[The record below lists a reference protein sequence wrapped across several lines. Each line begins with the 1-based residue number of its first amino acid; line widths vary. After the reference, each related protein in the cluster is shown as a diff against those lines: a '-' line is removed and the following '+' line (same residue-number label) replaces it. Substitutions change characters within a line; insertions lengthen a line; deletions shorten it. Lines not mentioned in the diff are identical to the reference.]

1 MNKIKYLIVLFVFFA
16 PLLTRAQTVALTSFT
31 LDNGMEVLVGENH
44 KAPIAKMM
52 LFYKVGAADEAV
64 GKSGLAH
71 LLEHLMFR
79 GTTNVSAD
87 KFNDIMLKNGV
98 DFNAYTSHDL
108 TVYHALSD
116 VSRLEVVLALEAD
129 RMQNLHIDDEAFE
142 SERKIVYQERQQRVE
157 NKSQTRFSE
166 EVNKIF
172 WLNTPYEH
180 PISGTL
186 AEIKGLTKQDA
197 LDFYQHYY
205 TPSNVLLVIT
215 GDVTADEIK
224 PIVQKYF
231 GGIQKGA
238 VPSRDFYFKASDSG
252 TYYTSKKMKNIE
264 NARVSVSYMV
274 PSAHEN
280 KKLAYALYV
289 FSNSFGENGVH
300 YLKKHLVKTQK
311 VVAAGSN
318 LSILGRGS
326 GEFEISV
333 LPNKDDK
340 IENVVA
346 LIDNTLRAAVTGF
359 TPELLEKE
367 KKKILSW
374 FVYIEDNPSDLAYL
388 IGQLRA
394 IGWSVDEIKN
404 YASNIENVT
413 IEDVREALSQM
424 LVSKKMIAVLLPLP
438 QKGEEND

>member
-1 MNKIKYLIVLFVFFA
+1 MNKIKYLIVLLLFFV
-16 PLLTRAQTVALTSFT
+16 PILTRAQVVDLSHFT
-31 LDNGMEVLVGENH
+31 LDNGLEVLVGENH

-79 GTTNVSAD
+79 GTASVSAD

-98 DFNAYTSHDL
+98 EANAYTSRDL

-129 RMQNLHIDDEAFE
+129 RMQNLKIDDKAFE
-142 SERKIVYQERQQRVE
+142 SEQKIVYQERQQRVE
-157 NKSQTRFSE
+157 NKPKTRFAE

-172 WLNTPYEH
+172 WANTPYEH

-186 AEIKGLTKQDA
+186 EEIETLTKNDA
-197 LDFYQHYY
+197 LEFYKRYY
-205 TPSNVLLVIT
+205 IPSNALLVIV
-215 GDVTADEIK
+215 GDVSADDIR

-231 GGIQKGA
+231 GGIDKG
-238 VPSRDFYFKASDSG
+238 VPLKRDFYFSVRDKEKSVVSKA
-252 TYYTSKKMKNIE
+252 MKDVEKPVI
-264 NARVSVSYMV
+264 SVSYIV

-280 KKLAYALYV
+280 KKLAYAFYV
-289 FSNSFGENGVH
+289 FSSYFGESGMH
-300 YLKKHLVKTQK
+300 YLKKHLVNTQK
-311 VVAAGSN
+311 VVSASSGI
-318 LSILGRGS
+318 SILGRGS

-333 LPNKDDK
+333 LPNENAEIDD
-340 IENVVA
+340 VLL
-346 LIDNTLRAAVTGF
+346 LINQTLEDGISSF

-374 FVYIEDNPSDLAYL
+374 FVYIEDNPSDLAAF

-394 IGWSVDEIKN
+394 MGWRVDEIKN
-404 YASNIENVT
+404 YASNIQNVT
-413 IEDVREALSQM
+413 MDDVREALAQM
-424 LVSKKMIAVLLPLP
+424 LASKKMTAVLLPE
-438 QKGEEND
+438 KGDEND

>member
-1 MNKIKYLIVLFVFFA
+1 MNKIKYLIVLLLFFV
-16 PLLTRAQTVALTSFT
+16 PILTQAQVVGLSHFT
-31 LDNGMEVLVGENH
+31 LDNGLEVLVGENH

-79 GTTNVSAD
+79 GTASVSND
-87 KFNDIMLKNGV
+87 KFNDVMLKNGV
-98 DFNAYTSHDL
+98 DFNAYTSRDL

-129 RMQNLHIDDEAFE
+129 RMQNLHIDDQAFE
-142 SERKIVYQERQQRVE
+142 AEQKIVYQERQQRVE

-166 EVNKIF
+166 EINKIF

-186 AEIKGLTKQDA
+186 SEIKALTMQDA
-197 LDFYQHYY
+197 LSFYEHYY
-205 TPSNVLLVIT
+205 TPSNALLVIA
-215 GDVTADEIK
+215 GDVTVDEIK

-231 GGIQKGA
+231 GGIDKGM
-238 VPSRDFYFKASDSG
+238 PLKRDFYFSAQGKGNYFAS
-252 TYYTSKKMKNIE
+252 KEMKDIE
-264 NARVSVSYMV
+264 KARVSVSYMV

-280 KKLAYALYV
+280 KKFAYALYV
-289 FSNSFGENGVH
+289 FSSYFGENGVH
-300 YLKKHLVKTQK
+300 YLKKHLVNTQK
-311 VVAAGSN
+311 VVSASSG

-333 LPNKDDK
+333 LPNESTK
-340 IENVVA
+340 IEDIPA
-346 LIDNTLRAAVTGF
+346 LIDETLKSAIESL
-359 TPELLEKE
+359 TPEILEKE

-374 FVYIEDNPSDLAYL
+374 FVYIEDNPSDLAAF

-394 IGWSVDEIKN
+394 MGWGVDEIKN

-413 IEDVREALSQM
+413 IEDVKQALKEM
-424 LVSKKMIAVLLPLP
+424 LSAKKMTAVLLPE
-438 QKGEEND
+438 KGDEND